1 MKGVPMDDKNPAR
14 EGEAE
19 RKMEHSA
26 DELEERLENLDKDL
40 GKAHSELEERKKD
53 AEGRD
58 DASI

>member
-1 MKGVPMDDKNPAR
+1 MDDKNPAR